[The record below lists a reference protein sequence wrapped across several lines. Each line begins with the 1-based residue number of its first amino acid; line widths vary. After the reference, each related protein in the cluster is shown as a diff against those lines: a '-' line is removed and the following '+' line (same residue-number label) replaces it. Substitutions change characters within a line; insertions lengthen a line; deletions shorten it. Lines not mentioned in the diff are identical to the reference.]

1 MAKWNPVVEEWARK
15 AESEWRIVLIL
26 AKEANT
32 EDALIFHAQQCA
44 EKYIKAALVACGEAP
59 TKTHDISAL
68 YRILKTHIT
77 DLILEE
83 SALDRLS
90 QGGVSFRY
98 PGCDAT
104 SDDANLAFK
113 QAELNRAA
121 LQQWLRLL
129 GGNR

>member
-15 AESEWRIVLIL
+15 TESDWRIVLIL
-26 AKEANT
+26 AKEAYT
-32 EDALIFHAQQCA
+32 ENALIFHAQQCA

-113 QAELNRAA
+113 QAELIRAA